1 MNRHY
6 SIIDRI
12 KICLVILSNKELYT
26 CVVTDRYKDGS
37 ELSTDV
43 YCYGKDTATYI
54 NKLIESLKGDLLFYR
69 YNKN

>member
-12 KICLVILSNKELYT
+12 KICWAILSNKEFYA
-26 CVVTDRYKDGS
+26 CVVTHRYNDGS
-37 ELSTDV
+37 ELSTNV

-54 NKLIESLKGDLLFYR
+54 KKLIESLKGDLLFYIH
-69 YNKN
+69 NKN

>member
-12 KICLVILSNKELYT
+12 KICWAILSNKEFYA
-26 CVVTDRYKDGS
+26 CVVTHRYKDGS

-43 YCYGKDTATYI
+43 YCCGKDTATYI

-69 YNKN
+69 HNKY

>member
-1 MNRHY
+1 MNRYY

-12 KICLVILSNKELYT
+12 KIYLAILSNKELYT

-43 YCYGKDTATYI
+43 YWCGKTLLYI
-54 NKLIESLKGDLLFYR
+54 
-69 YNKN
+69 